1 MKRIEDRICP
11 ECKVD
16 FKIIAENY
24 GRGSGGGKGSNNI
37 FKRIYCSDKC
47 KIKANKKNIEGKTI
61 KLCKNCE
68 KDMLVYPCKK
78 ETQNFCS
85 RKCQGE
91 FKKKQFKQEN
101 YEQANCLCCKK
112 IFSKKKN
119 KDIKFC
125 SEECMKKSHVL
136 FNQRHPIYKIGQRVK
151 VRCEVCDKEK
161 EITQYQHD
169 ISKYKRFYCS
179 KKCLYI
185 AQSNGTFPG
194 HYNGRTGYRIDL
206 NDGHYYK
213 STFEAD
219 YARYLNYI
227 GKKFEYENYTF
238 AININN
244 KKRQYTPD
252 FYIVD
257 DKKYVECKGYI
268 NENANIECVDEL
280 KKQKNIELIY
290 MKDFYKML
298 EKMNLRYKI
307 NNLEKYDY
315 RHTKRLIIR
324 HDQLMKVND
333 IENIKYEGDVI
344 DIEVDIQP
352 NFYTSNDGKI
362 WGLTHNS
369 KMPDID
375 NDIQKSKRQQVLAY
389 IQKYGEQNVS
399 QIGAY
404 STYTQKNAFADVA
417 RVFGIEAK
425 ESFSITKIMEDDK
438 PITID
443 QIISVVCMGI
453 NGNATDDEKKYKETV
468 REKYTK
474 ILDISKHMKG
484 LIRHFSRHAAGVII
498 LDKPIYEY
506 LPVIRADEDIISAID
521 GDTLTAKGF
530 LKIDLLGLDALD
542 IISDVLNYIKR
553 FENKNINLNKIDF
566 EDNKV
571 LQLFRDKDTDNIF
584 QFDTRAMVG
593 GPYVTKSGYK
603 GIDKGLLGRIIPTK
617 FEHLVHLNAINR
629 PGALSNGIDK
639 LYEERKE
646 KGIKYTTPKLLEKHL
661 KDTYGL
667 LIFQEQVINILSD
680 WLDINLGKAD
690 IMRKQMEKSTIKDLL
705 NEGNYYHHLF
715 QKYDKKEIEEALEMI
730 QKAGGYSFNLSHSH
744 SYSALAFQMAY
755 LKCYYRKYFN
765 VAILNT
771 EGTDEK
777 KGMPKIRK
785 TLQDCMKNK
794 WLKPYHLNEI
804 SYYFTF
810 DKDGMII
817 PGVRILNGVGEKTI
831 ESVIANKPYRDLA
844 DFLTRANCNK
854 TVLEALNNNGFFTN
868 TFGKAIDVNQIREDK
883 EKNKKKKKI
892 VQSEQLF

>member
-1 MKRIEDRICP
+1 MKNKIKENLYKKCDINDDNIKIYQDRIK
-11 ECKVD
+11 EEWSVIKSTGFVEYFFIVADIIDWCK
-16 FKIIAENY
+16 KNNITT
-24 GRGSGGGKGSNNI
+24 GTSRGSVGGSLI
-37 FKRIYCSDKC
+37 AY
-47 KIKANKKNIEGKTI
+47 
-61 KLCKNCE
+61 L
-68 KDMLVYPCKK
+68 L
-78 ETQNFCS
+78 
-85 RKCQGE
+85 
-91 FKKKQFKQEN
+91 
-101 YEQANCLCCKK
+101 
-112 IFSKKKN
+112 
-119 KDIKFC
+119 DI
-125 SEECMKKSHVL
+125 
-136 FNQRHPIYKIGQRVK
+136 
-151 VRCEVCDKEK
+151 
-161 EITQYQHD
+161 
-169 ISKYKRFYCS
+169 
-179 KKCLYI
+179 
-185 AQSNGTFPG
+185 
-194 HYNGRTGYRIDL
+194 
-206 NDGHYYK
+206 
-213 STFEAD
+213 
-219 YARYLNYI
+219 
-227 GKKFEYENYTF
+227 
-238 AININN
+238 
-244 KKRQYTPD
+244 
-252 FYIVD
+252 
-257 DKKYVECKGYI
+257 
-268 NENANIECVDEL
+268 
-280 KKQKNIELIY
+280 IELDAV
-290 MKDFYKML
+290 K
-298 EKMNLRYKI
+298 
-307 NNLEKYDY
+307 NNLSFSRFMSSE
-315 RHTKRLIIR
+315 R
-324 HDQLMKVND
+324 
-333 IENIKYEGDVI
+333 IK
-344 DIEVDIQP
+344 Q
-352 NFYTSNDGKI
+352 
-362 WGLTHNS
+362 
-369 KMPDID
+369 PDID

-389 IQKYGEQNVS
+389 IQKYGEENVS

-425 ESFSITKIMEDDK
+425 EVFSITKIMEDDK

-443 QIISVVCMGI
+443 QIISVVCVGI
-453 NGNATDDEKKYKETV
+453 NGNATEDEKKYKETV
-468 REKYTK
+468 KEKYTK

-506 LPVIRADEDIISAID
+506 LPTVRANEDIISAID

-553 FENKNINLNKIDF
+553 FENKNINLNKIDI
-566 EDNKV
+566 EDNNV
-571 LQLFRDKDTDNIF
+571 LKLFRDKDTDNIF
-584 QFDTRAMVG
+584 QFDTRAMQG
-593 GPYVTKSGYK
+593 GAYVTKSGYK
-603 GIDKGLLGRIIPTK
+603 GFDKGLLGRIEPTT

-629 PGALSNGIDK
+629 PGPLSIKMDVE
-639 LYEERKE
+639 YENRK
-646 KGIKYTTPKLLEKHL
+646 KGADYKVPKLLEKHL
-661 KDTYGL
+661 KETYGL
-667 LIFQEQVINILSD
+667 LLFQEQIINVLAD

-690 IMRKQMEKSTIKDLL
+690 IMRKQMEKSTIKDMF

-715 QKYDKKEIEEALEMI
+715 EKYDKKEIEEALNMLQES
-730 QKAGGYSFNLSHSH
+730 GGYVFNKSHSAG
-744 SYSALAFQMAY
+744 YSLLGYQMMF

-854 TVLEALNNNGFFTN
+854 TVLEALNENGFFTN